1 MTNLTLLVKGLLIGF
16 FTAVP
21 IGPIGIMCI
30 QQSISCGKRQGFISG
45 LGAATADMLFG
56 SIAIFGVTMIS
67 DFLMDNNLIIRATG
81 GVMLLVIGTRIMM
94 GRQENRPSEVKRD
107 NMFQSYLTML
117 LLTLTNPMTILAY
130 MTILALFNIVST
142 DRGPLSSS
150 LLVTGIFFG
159 SALWFSLLTVL
170 AHVLKSRLTEKALI
184 RLNRAL
190 GALLLIFGVFLL
202 INQVLEHYPVFGLSL
217 PHLRV
222 PFSS

>member
-1 MTNLTLLVKGLLIGF
+1 MSYFILLAKGLLIGF
-16 FTAVP
+16 STAVP

-30 QQSISCGKRQGFISG
+30 QQSISCGRRRGFVSG

-56 SIAIFGVTMIS
+56 SVAIFGVTMIS

-81 GVMLLVIGTRIMM
+81 GVLLLVIGIRIMM
-94 GRQENRPSEVKRD
+94 GKQEGRVSEVKRE
-107 NMFQSYLTML
+107 NMVQSYLTTM

-130 MTILALFNIVST
+130 MTILAVFNIVAV

-150 LLVTGIFFG
+150 LLVTGIFLG
-159 SALWFSLLTVL
+159 SAIWFTLLTVL
-170 AHVLKSRLTEKALI
+170 AHFLKKRLTDRALL

-190 GALLLIFGVFLL
+190 GALILIFGIILL
-202 INQVLEHYPVFGLSL
+202 VNQMLEHYPVFGLSL